1 MAAPHQGL
9 PTLVKAGWVPHSKS
23 ETQGLRGP
31 RRPGSSPT
39 LGVRLPATGA
49 RSWAG
54 TLIVSIRKEPSVVPI
69 SKTVR
74 VSGSSPRSIEDAITG
89 ILGRAAETLEDIRS
103 FKIVDVEGTV
113 DQSGA
118 PAEYTVTL
126 DIRFVVK
133 ETAAEHG

>member
-1 MAAPHQGL
+1 M
-9 PTLVKAGWVPHSKS
+9 
-23 ETQGLRGP
+23 
-31 RRPGSSPT
+31 
-39 LGVRLPATGA
+39 
-49 RSWAG
+49 
-54 TLIVSIRKEPSVVPI
+54 VPI